1 MTQQRL
7 SEIKD
12 RMKKPVPEPYGSLI
26 LELIN
31 AVEEK
36 ARASVKTERPA
47 YTPKKQEVETP
58 E

>member
-7 SEIKD
+7 SEIKE
-12 RMKKPVPEPYGSLI
+12 RMKKPAPEPYGSII
-26 LELIN
+26 LELIE

-36 ARASVKTERPA
+36 ARASVKA
-47 YTPKKQEVETP
+47 YTPKKQDVETP

>member
-7 SEIKD
+7 YEIKE
-12 RMKKPVPEPYGSLI
+12 RMKKPAPEPYGGLI
-26 LELIN
+26 LELIE

-36 ARASVKTERPA
+36 ARASVKA